1 MGDLFGNKI
10 AHEITKFSKN
20 SLQNNSETVANKH
33 DKKTPEKDIF
43 LQTKGRNLLII

>member
-33 DKKTPEKDIF
+33 DKKTPKKIF
-43 LQTKGRNLLII
+43 FSRRKAENY